1 MAIINCP
8 ECQTEISDK
17 AENCPKCGFPIS
29 SKPQQLI
36 IKKKEGCFLQTLNL
50 GCLIILIVIGLF
62 VASIF
67 FSSLGNSFNNL
78 KNNNETKDSIHNNA
92 KGGSR

>member
-1 MAIINCP
+1 MSIISCP
-8 ECQTEISDK
+8 ECKAGISDK
-17 AENCPKCGFPIS
+17 AENCPKCGFPIAS
-29 SKPQQLI
+29 RPQQLV

-78 KNNNETKDSIHNNA
+78 NNNNETKDSINNNTERR
-92 KGGSR
+92 SR